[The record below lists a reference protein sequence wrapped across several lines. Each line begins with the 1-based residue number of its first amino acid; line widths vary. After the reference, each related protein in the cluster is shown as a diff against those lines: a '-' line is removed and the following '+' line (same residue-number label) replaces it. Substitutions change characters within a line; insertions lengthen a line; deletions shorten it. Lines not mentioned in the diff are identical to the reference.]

1 MRLVMTK
8 RESNFV
14 VIKIVQGEMAAQVMK
29 THLESE
35 GIPVL
40 LQSETLGTVLG
51 LFVDGLGAVKILVP
65 HDFAGEARQILK
77 EDTSSEM

>member
-1 MRLVMTK
+1 MTK
-8 RESNFV
+8 RESDFV
-14 VIKIVQGEMAAQVMK
+14 VIKMVQGEIIAQVMK

-65 HDFAGEARQILK
+65 QEFAEEAKLIIE
-77 EDTSSEM
+77 EDTSSD